1 MKTNWTRYAAIAGLV
16 MGLAVP
22 AAAQQTSERPA
33 TQADDKARE
42 ATASTGEKITDAWIL
57 TKVKAQFIGEDALE
71 DSDINVDVRNNV
83 VILKGTVASAAGKA
97 RAEQIARTT
106 EGVTRVDNRLTIG
119 MASHDDD
126 DVDADDA
133 AAGAAAGAAA
143 TAREAG
149 REAKEE
155 SKEAGREMKDAARDA
170 KDEAKSETAE
180 AREEAR
186 EAEDEVKSETAEA
199 RREGREAA
207 AEAKDEA
214 REAREETGEAVGTAG
229 QAVNDGWI
237 TTKVKGSFVGVD
249 VLDGSDID
257 VDTKNQVVTLTGTVP
272 TTAARARAEEIARK
286 IEGVTSVKNELK
298 VAPNQQ

>member
-1 MKTNWTRYAAIAGLV
+1 MRANWTRYAAIAGLV
-16 MGLAVP
+16 VGLAVP
-22 AAAQQTSERPA
+22 AAAQQTSDAPA

-42 ATASTGEKITDAWIL
+42 ATTSTGEKITDAWIL
-57 TKVKAQFIGEDALE
+57 TKVKTQFVGEDALE
-71 DSDINVDVRNNV
+71 DSDINVDVREKV

-97 RAEQIARTT
+97 RAEQIAKTT
-106 EGVTRVDNRLTIG
+106 EGVVRVDNRLTIG
-119 MASHDDD
+119 MARADD

-155 SKEAGREMKDAARDA
+155 SREAGREMKDAAADA
-170 KDEAKSETAE
+170 KDEVE
-180 AREEAR
+180 
-186 EAEDEVKSETAEA
+186 SETAEA
-199 RREGREAA
+199 RREGREAG
-207 AEAKDEA
+207 AEAKQEA

-249 VLDGSDID
+249 VLEGSDID
-257 VDTKNQVVTLTGTVP
+257 VDTNNHVVTLKGTVP
-272 TTAARARAEEIARK
+272 TTAARARAEELARK

>member
-1 MKTNWTRYAAIAGLV
+1 MRANWTRYAAIAGLV
-16 MGLAVP
+16 AGLAVP
-22 AAAQQTSERPA
+22 AAAQQTSDAPA

-42 ATASTGEKITDAWIL
+42 ATTSTGEKITDAWIL
-57 TKVKAQFIGEDALE
+57 TKVKTQFIGEDALE
-71 DSDINVDVRNNV
+71 NSDINVDVRDKV

-97 RAEQIARTT
+97 RAEQIAKST
-106 EGVTRVDNRLTIG
+106 EGVARVDNRLTIG
-119 MASHDDD
+119 MAKADDD
-126 DVDADDA
+126 LDADDA
-133 AAGAAAGAAA
+133 AAGGAAGAAA

-155 SKEAGREMKDAARDA
+155 SREAGREMSDAAADVKDDA
-170 KDEAKSETAE
+170 KD
-180 AREEAR
+180 
-186 EAEDEVKSETAEA
+186 ETAEA

-207 AEAKDEA
+207 AEAKEES

-249 VLDGSDID
+249 ALEGSEID
-257 VDTKNQVVTLTGTVP
+257 VDTKNHVVTLKGTVP
-272 TTAARARAEEIARK
+272 TTAARTRAEEIARK

-298 VAPNQQ
+298 VAPPEQQ